1 MGTGILNGNVAG
13 MFVVSV
19 AFDMADVLTIT
30 TSEQDVTVPGVK
42 IGDMA
47 FVNKPSLTA
56 GLGIAGCRVKAAD
69 TISITYVN
77 PTAGTLNAASENYT
91 FLVIRPEH
99 QTAAS
104 IISD

>member
-1 MGTGILNGNVAG
+1 MSTGILGGNISGMYMVA
-13 MFVVSV
+13 V

-42 IGDMA
+42 VGDMA
-47 FVNKPSLTA
+47 LVSKPTCTA

-69 TISITYVN
+69 TVSITYVN

-91 FLVIRPEH
+91 FLIIRPEH
-99 QTAAS
+99 QVAAS